1 MLAIAAML
9 ICVSI
14 RRLAEEL
21 LAGSMKE
28 AN

>member
-1 MLAIAAML
+1 MLAIAAILMF
-9 ICVSI
+9 VSI

>member
-1 MLAIAAML
+1 MLAIAVML
-9 ICVSI
+9 MFVI